1 MSANVRFDTT
11 ILDGILKKAPER
23 ADKAVRETA
32 FNVESKAKQATPL
45 ATGALRNSGYTKTS
59 KSNAFNQSKQ
69 KALAHNKGVMF
80 TDEPEEK
87 MGLGKAIVGFSVEYA
102 LFNEIGTSRMA
113 ARPFLVPAVESE
125 RDAFEK
131 RMKEVTK
138 P

>member
-1 MSANVRFDTT
+1 MSANVRVDTT
-11 ILDGILKKAPER
+11 ILDGMLNKVPER

-32 FNVESKAKQATPL
+32 FNVEFKAKQGTPL
-45 ATGALRNSGYTKTS
+45 KTGALRNSGYTKTS
-59 KSNAFNQSKQ
+59 KSNAFNQSKA
-69 KALAHNKGVMF
+69 KASEKNPAVNF
-80 TDEPEEK
+80 SDEPEEK
-87 MGLGKAIVGFSVEYA
+87 MGLGKAIIGFSVEYA